1 MRFYVFIFSKLS
13 IGYSLRVLGLSRFG
27 RLVTR
32 PDKGLFLLLALA
44 DSDYMV
50 QRWACI

>member
-1 MRFYVFIFSKLS
+1 MRSYVFVFYKLS
-13 IGYSLRVLGLSRFG
+13 IGYSLRVLGLSRFC

-32 PDKGLFLLLALA
+32 PDKGRFRLLALA
-44 DSDYMV
+44 DQDYMF